1 MQEEAEVTFAEIKAI
16 LKQNAIAQAEFRK
29 DMQEL
34 KAQQAKTG
42 EQIRELKAQQ
52 AKTDEQI
59 AQTDSSLTRLEKLFG
74 DYRNNHSDMVEEF
87 IYNSLKRNGNI
98 LWGISFD
105 YIQPNVSNRI
115 GKLKGEYD
123 VVLYNGNAV
132 AIVEIKNKA
141 HIHDLESFDKKI
153 TNFRILFP
161 MYEKHK
167 IYIGLASLHMNS
179 EVISHCQQKG
189 YGVVRLA
196 GQTME
201 DLNHDVRA
209 FLP

>member
-1 MQEEAEVTFAEIKAI
+1 MGYPKMTDQE
-16 LKQNAIAQAEFRK
+16 LKDLVAGLAIAQA
-29 DMQEL
+29 
-34 KAQQAKTG
+34 KTD

-52 AKTDEQI
+52 AKTDEQLRKTDEQI

-74 DYRNNHSDMVEEF
+74 NYRNNHSDMVEEF
-87 IYNSLKRNGNI
+87 IGNSLKRNGNI

-105 YIQPNVSNRI
+105 YIQANVSNRI

-141 HIHDLESFDKKI
+141 HVNDLEDFDKKI
-153 TNFRILFP
+153 SNFRILFP

-167 IYIGLASLHMNS
+167 IYIGLASLHINS
-179 EVISHCQQKG
+179 EVISQCQQKG
-189 YGVVRLA
+189 YGVVHLA
-196 GQTME
+196 GHTME
-201 DLNHDVRA
+201 ELNHDVWA
-209 FLP
+209 FLPEEIFR